1 MKRKCL
7 RCGAAMVDGYKIRVQ
22 KSGNGIEIVT
32 GERTLFPERIG
43 VPKAAVCPS
52 CGEVSL
58 YLEDTTAQE
67 EYLTYAER
75 RKPVPAGVLGAVFSE
90 TTEI

>member
-1 MKRKCL
+1 MERKCL
-7 RCGAAMVDGYKIRVQ
+7 RCGTAMVEGYKIRIQ

-43 VPKAAVCPS
+43 VPKAAVCPL
-52 CGEVSL
+52 CGEVSP
-58 YLEDTTAQE
+58 YLKNTAVQE

-75 RKPVPAGVLGAVFSE
+75 RNPVPAGVLGAVISE
-90 TTEI
+90 KQEI